1 MNILLT
7 GGAGYIGSHVA
18 ITLLDAGY
26 KVTIIDD
33 LSTGHQ
39 QLIPKKANFIK
50 ANINDVNILDTI
62 LTKNKFDI
70 LMHFAGFIQ
79 VEESV
84 KNPKKYFLNNTNNAK
99 VLFDCCIKHNLKNII
114 FSSTA
119 AAYGNPEKKDL
130 IKENSIL
137 KPLNPYGESKVET
150 EKYLQNNPDFKYII
164 LRYFNVAG
172 ADPLMR
178 SGLIS
183 KNPTHLIKIT
193 SEAAIKKRDKVIIF
207 GNDYP
212 TSDGT
217 AVRDY
222 IHVSDLADLHVRA
235 AQYLTTKRESN
246 VFNCGYGKGF
256 SVKEV
261 VDSANE
267 INEFPIKF
275 EFGQRRKGDAA
286 RLVADP
292 SKIMKFLSWKPK
304 YNDLKFIIK
313 TSIEWEKNFN
323 LE

>member
-18 ITLLDAGY
+18 INLLDAGY

-33 LSTGHQ
+33 LSTGHE

-50 ANINDVNILDTI
+50 TNINNVNILDTI

-130 IKENSIL
+130 IKEDSIL

-150 EKYLQNNPDFKYII
+150 EKYLQNNSDFKYII

-183 KNPTHLIKIT
+183 KNPSHLIKIT

-212 TSDGT
+212 TFDGT

-235 AQYLTTKRESN
+235 AQYLTTKKESN

-261 VDSANE
+261 IDSANE

-275 EFGQRRKGDAA
+275 EFGKRRKGDAA
-286 RLVADP
+286 RLVSDP
-292 SKIMKFLSWKPK
+292 SKIMKLLSWKPK

-313 TSIEWEKNFN
+313 TSIEWETNFN

>member
-18 ITLLDAGY
+18 INLLDTGY

-50 ANINDVNILDTI
+50 TNINNVNILDTI

-130 IKENSIL
+130 IKEDSIL

-150 EKYLQNNPDFKYII
+150 EKYLQNNSNFNYII

-235 AQYLTTKRESN
+235 AQYLTTKKESN

-261 VDSANE
+261 IDSANE

-275 EFGQRRKGDAA
+275 EFGKKREGDAA
-286 RLVADP
+286 RLVSDP
-292 SKIMKFLSWKPK
+292 SKIMKLLSWKPK

-313 TSIEWEKNFN
+313 TSIEWEKNCN
-323 LE
+323 I

>member
-18 ITLLDAGY
+18 INLLDAGY

-33 LSTGHQ
+33 LSTGHE

-50 ANINDVNILDTI
+50 TNINNVNILDTI

-99 VLFDCCIKHNLKNII
+99 ILFDCCIKHNLKNII

-130 IKENSIL
+130 IKEDSIL

-150 EKYLQNNPDFKYII
+150 EKYLQNNSNFNYII

-217 AVRDY
+217 AIRDY

-313 TSIEWEKNFN
+313 TSIEWEMNCN
-323 LE
+323 R

>member
-1 MNILLT
+1 
-7 GGAGYIGSHVA
+7 
-18 ITLLDAGY
+18 
-26 KVTIIDD
+26 
-33 LSTGHQ
+33 
-39 QLIPKKANFIK
+39 
-50 ANINDVNILDTI
+50 
-62 LTKNKFDI
+62 
-70 LMHFAGFIQ
+70 
-79 VEESV
+79 
-84 KNPKKYFLNNTNNAK
+84 
-99 VLFDCCIKHNLKNII
+99 
-114 FSSTA
+114 
-119 AAYGNPEKKDL
+119 
-130 IKENSIL
+130 
-137 KPLNPYGESKVET
+137 
-150 EKYLQNNPDFKYII
+150 
-164 LRYFNVAG
+164 
-172 ADPLMR
+172 MR

-261 VDSANE
+261 IDSANE

-313 TSIEWEKNFN
+313 TSIEWEMNCN
-323 LE
+323 R